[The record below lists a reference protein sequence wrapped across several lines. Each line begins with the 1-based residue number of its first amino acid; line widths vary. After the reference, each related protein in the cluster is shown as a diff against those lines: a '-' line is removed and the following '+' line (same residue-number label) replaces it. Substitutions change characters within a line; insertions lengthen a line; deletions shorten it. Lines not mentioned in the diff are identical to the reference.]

1 MTKVTGNVD
10 EVMEKLAE
18 IEREIL
24 DPVTNKALVAYENVP
39 YTISAADMPLFVN
52 FVGALTNSEMIGS
65 DEKARTYND
74 TRNYTLTL
82 YHSPFGAGVEG
93 EKMGLLTPF
102 FARVYDTFAKYP
114 HLKLMGGVMDAMLT
128 GDSGMTIVNFVAQQ
142 YYGVRF
148 TLQVTSKTR
157 RLLGDYE

>member
-1 MTKVTGNVD
+1 MITGNVD
-10 EVMEKLAE
+10 EVMAKLAV

-24 DPVTNKALVAYENVP
+24 DPVSNKAVVAFENVP

-52 FVGALTNSEMIGS
+52 FVGALTDSEMIGS
-65 DEKARTYND
+65 DDRARTYND

-82 YHSPFGAGVEG
+82 YHSPYGAGVEG
-93 EKMGLLTPF
+93 EKRGLLTPY
-102 FARVYDTFAKYP
+102 FALVYDVFAKYP
-114 HLKLMGGVMDAMLT
+114 HLKMMGGVLDAKLV
-128 GDSGMTIVNFVAQQ
+128 GDSGMTIVNFVSQQ

-157 RLLGDYE
+157 RLIGDYE

>member
-1 MTKVTGNVD
+1 MTVKRGSVD
-10 EVMEKLAE
+10 EVMAELAV

-24 DPVTNKALVAYENVP
+24 DPVSGKAVVAYENVP

-52 FVGALTNSEMIGS
+52 YVGALTNSEMIGS
-65 DEKARTYND
+65 DEDARTYND
-74 TRNYTLTL
+74 TRNYILTL

-93 EKMGLLTPF
+93 EKMGLLTPY
-102 FARVYDTFAKYP
+102 FASVYDTFAKYP
-114 HLKLMGGVMDAMLT
+114 HLKMLGGVLDSKIIS
-128 GDSGMTIVNFVAQQ
+128 DSGMTIVNFVSQQ

>member
-1 MTKVTGNVD
+1 MTIKTGNVD
-10 EVMEKLAE
+10 EVMATLAV

-24 DPVTNKALVAYENVP
+24 DPVTGRAVVAYENVP

-52 FVGALTNSEMIGS
+52 FVGALTGSEMIGS
-65 DEKARTYND
+65 DEDARTYND
-74 TRNYTLTL
+74 TRSYSLTL
-82 YHSPFGAGVEG
+82 YHSPYGAGVEG

-114 HLKLMGGVMDAMLT
+114 HLKLMGGVVDSKLT
-128 GDSGMTIVNFVAQQ
+128 ADSGMTIVNFVGQQ

-148 TLQVTSKTR
+148 TLSVTSKTR
-157 RLLGDYE
+157 RPLGDYE